1 MKTIITILSVLLT
14 VNVYAQL
21 PRLINVNDQIIKHNG
36 YTLSYNEQHE
46 QANWVFYKLTPND
59 VKCDNAKRKNNFK
72 IDNTITTESA
82 TLNDYKGS
90 GYDRGHLKPAA
101 DAMCT
106 QELMDETFF
115 MSNMAPQEASFNRGM
130 WKTLEGYVRT
140 LAEGNDSIHVY
151 TGGVL
156 TDNLRKINN
165 RVSVPKTFYKVI
177 YEFKNNTVTTLCFM
191 LPNTKIDG
199 VLFMYKVELTKVE
212 EITGID
218 FP

>member
-1 MKTIITILSVLLT
+1 MKQLLIILSVLFTL
-14 VNVYAQL
+14 NVYSQL
-21 PRLINVNDQIIKHNG
+21 PRLINDNDQIIVHNG
-36 YTLSYNEQHE
+36 YTLSYNESHE
-46 QANWVFYKLTPND
+46 QANWVFYKLTPED
-59 VKCDNAKRKNNFK
+59 VKCDVAKRKNNFK
-72 IDNTITTESA
+72 QDTSVPTESA

-90 GYDRGHLKPAA
+90 GYDRGHLKPAG

-106 QELMDETFF
+106 QEAMDETFL

-140 LAEGNDSIHVY
+140 LAEGNDSIYVY

-177 YEFKNNTVTTLCFM
+177 YEFKDGNVNTLCFM
-191 LPNTKIDG
+191 LPNKKIDG
-199 VLFMYKVELTKVE
+199 VLFMYKVDLDKVE
-212 EITGID
+212 KITGID